1 MLKKQVH
8 GNHISKSKSQTAKI
22 TDFLLLAPQAW
33 ANAITHFLYFRI
45 MGRNIILNVN
55 SCVYRISQQ
64 LTIILTYRG
73 KILTTY
79 SRCCHGKL
87 CQEFEGRPQ
96 TRQEIGHVRE

>member
-1 MLKKQVH
+1 M
-8 GNHISKSKSQTAKI
+8 AKI
-22 TDFLLLAPQAW
+22 TDFLLLALQAW

-45 MGRNIILNVN
+45 MGRNIILNATVLCTN
-55 SCVYRISQQ
+55 Q
-64 LTIILTYRG
+64 LTYRG

-87 CQEFEGRPQ
+87 CQELEGRPQ